1 MTSNSHLDFVLCE
14 NHLELAPRLSSLQKL
29 NYSISNGKVN
39 MAGRGAGSPRRG
51 AFRCTVCQ
59 RDFMAR
65 KTAFRHYRDQ
75 HPAQA
80 EGLSRHES
88 WVVAADAAGA
98 GQGSAASAALSSM
111 SGGPNDGNAA
121 ASAADDDNN
130 NNNNNNTTAAAAT
143 SISTTTNNNNTHTAA
158 APTPTDT
165 NDDNDGDYDMDTED
179 NNNEVAD
186 DAAFFLL
193 TSHLTPPSDSPAPGL
208 PSPDPQSTSQNSFL
222 TGSQLRSSRS
232 TRNQD
237 HNAAARNRAGG
248 LDLDPTDGLP
258 VQKFELRTVRVSQE
272 GSSDQ
277 NDGANQP
284 GQQSGSDIWREPP
297 LPSFFNQL
305 PQHSQALLRRARMGN
320 TNVTPSE
327 WDRKTNSWIPGSEVE
342 ARNARLKSKHLL
354 TVPDSPN
361 SHDEDDNGEDN
372 DDLLDADGLPPKRR
386 RQTAG
391 LQERYLEVKK
401 WVPIDPARAEKLPEP
416 KYLADRRP
424 GMQSLYGGA
433 YKATNGFGTLGA
445 NPLAS
450 SDTVSYD
457 LGEGAGLGNASGVL
471 GSTSNA
477 PPAPTPVR
485 RNMPPKRKKKKL
497 GGPGRR
503 KANPTPLGENAPAT
517 VPQDAT
523 MTGTG
528 TGTSVGDSTPAATQ
542 DGQAETNPD
551 GDAEG
556 PGSESEGEGSEEGE
570 IEENTPAQT
579 QTQTKLD
586 DAATRPPVGSSA
598 DSQSQPQP
606 QTATAASEQAQSE
619 VTAPTTQETEAN
631 QTIPAESLHDVSSS
645 TSTARQQAAQVDEAV
660 SDSAPQTQTQP
671 EPTSEIPDTDM
682 DMALQNLPSTSAL
695 PEQQDSATATTNDT
709 AATPADVEPEAEPEL
724 VLEQL
729 DRPSIISSDPTIP
742 QATAVTNTSTTE
754 PEPTSETVTTEDA
767 VAPHFEQPQEEEQ
780 TTAHE
785 QKQEHKQDQQGEEPL
800 SQAQDPVKVAETT
813 NVDGMMTASAHAA
826 AGNDITTQQPEQG
839 ETLGETRAQIQTHI
853 QPEQGETLGETRAQ
867 IQTHIQ
873 PEQGETLGETQTQTQ
888 PPQLQSSGE
897 QQGEEH
903 AQAQAHQQNGGEVD
917 LLGGLEAAVEKEHR
931 AL

>member
-1 MTSNSHLDFVLCE
+1 MFLLSHI
-14 NHLELAPRLSSLQKL
+14 APGDAITVIAGAEKDLKSHGALYSQATKL
-29 NYSISNGKVN
+29 GYSINNVKVS

-51 AFRCTVCQ
+51 AFLCALCR

-65 KTAFRHYRDQ
+65 KTVFRHYRDQ

-80 EGLSRHES
+80 GTLTRHES

-98 GQGSAASAALSSM
+98 GQGSAASAAFSSM

-121 ASAADDDNN
+121 AADD
-130 NNNNNNTTAAAAT
+130 NNNNTTAAAAT
-143 SISTTTNNNNTHTAA
+143 SISTTTTTTTNNTNTNTAA

-179 NNNEVAD
+179 NNNEVAHD
-186 DAAFFLL
+186 ADAAGYPPWLDPRLWGPL
-193 TSHLTPPSDSPAPGL
+193 TNPADSPAPGL
-208 PSPDPQSTSQNSFL
+208 PSPDPQSTSQTSFL
-222 TGSQLRSSRS
+222 TGRQLRSSRS

-272 GSSDQ
+272 GSSDH

-342 ARNARLKSKHLL
+342 ARNSRLKLKHLS

-361 SHDEDDNGEDN
+361 SHDEDDNADDN

-503 KANPTPLGENAPAT
+503 KANPIPLGENTPAT

-523 MTGTG
+523 MTGTGTG

-579 QTQTKLD
+579 QTQIKPD
-586 DAATRPPVGSSA
+586 DGAATQPPVDSSA
-598 DSQSQPQP
+598 DTAQSQLQPQP
-606 QTATAASEQAQSE
+606 QTATTANDQAQSE
-619 VTAPTTQETEAN
+619 VTAPTPQETGTH
-631 QTIPAESLHDVSSS
+631 QTTSAESLHDVSSS
-645 TSTARQQAAQVDEAV
+645 STLTARQQAAQVDEAV
-660 SDSAPQTQTQP
+660 SDPAPQTQKQP

-682 DMALQNLPSTSAL
+682 DMAIQNSPHPIAP
-695 PEQQDSATATTNDT
+695 PEQQHAIATSDDT
-709 AATPADVEPEAEPEL
+709 EAALPNVEPEAEPEL

-729 DRPSIISSDPTIP
+729 DRPSIISSDPPIL
-742 QATAVTNTSTTE
+742 QATPVITSTTE

-767 VAPHFEQPQEEEQ
+767 VAPNFEHPEEEAQ

-785 QKQEHKQDQQGEEPL
+785 PEQKSLGDETLNQD
-800 SQAQDPVKVAETT
+800 QDPVKVVAETT
-813 NVDGMMTASAHAA
+813 NVDMVTASAPHAA
-826 AGNDITTQQPEQG
+826 AGNDNMTQQ
-839 ETLGETRAQIQTHI
+839 
-853 QPEQGETLGETRAQ
+853 
-867 IQTHIQ
+867 Q
-873 PEQGETLGETQTQTQ
+873 PEQGETLGETQTQPQTE
-888 PPQLQSSGE
+888 PPQLPLQSSGDH
-897 QQGEEH
+897 QGEEAEQAPH
-903 AQAQAHQQNGGEVD
+903 QLQPEQAQIQTQEAGSGEVD